1 MHPAYGIL
9 LWIIIGAVA
18 GWLASLIM
26 RTRQGVAMDVVVGVV
41 GALIG
46 GFVTRVLFGY
56 SAGNRGLLAS
66 FAVALL
72 GAAAL
77 LGVLKALA
85 RAGRGGGGRPI
96 PH

>member
-26 RTRQGVAMDVVVGVV
+26 RTRQGIAMDVVVGVV

-66 FAVALL
+66 FGVALL
-72 GAAAL
+72 GAVVL

-85 RAGRGGGGRPI
+85 GAGRGGGGRPI